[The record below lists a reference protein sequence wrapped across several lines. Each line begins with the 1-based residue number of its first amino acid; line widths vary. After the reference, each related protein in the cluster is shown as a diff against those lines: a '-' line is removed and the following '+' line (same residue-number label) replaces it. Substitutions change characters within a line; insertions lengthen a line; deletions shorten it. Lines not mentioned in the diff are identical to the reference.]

1 MTSKILGRTTCLIQC
16 GHTAAHVKIKTD
28 KASGTAFPY
37 VYCPACGFM
46 SHTKNDD
53 QAKHLLTITR
63 PEKMDAEKEGKAAQI
78 EPEKLPIPPP
88 QIAPIIPPE
97 NIPPSI
103 QSEAR
108 RRFGKGIL

>member
-1 MTSKILGRTTCLIQC
+1 MTSKILGRTNCLIQC

-63 PEKMDAEKEGKAAQI
+63 PEKMDDVPNPAP
-78 EPEKLPIPPP
+78 EPEKKTISEPEKNT
-88 QIAPIIPPE
+88 APEPV
-97 NIPPSI
+97 
-103 QSEAR
+103 EAR